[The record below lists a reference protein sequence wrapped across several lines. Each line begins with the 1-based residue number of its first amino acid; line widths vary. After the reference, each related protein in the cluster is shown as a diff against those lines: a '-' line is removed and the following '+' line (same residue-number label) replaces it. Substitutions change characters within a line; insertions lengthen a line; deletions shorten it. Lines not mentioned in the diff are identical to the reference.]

1 MHIINIKDSNYPELL
16 RKIKKPPQILYV
28 EGNVNLLN
36 QNLFA
41 IIGSRNYSEYGEIQ
55 SRKFAKELCKKG
67 LVIVSGMAIGIDTFA
82 HIETIK
88 NGGKT
93 IAVLGC
99 GFENIYPKEN
109 KKLYELIIQSGGAVL
124 SEYAPSIKM
133 QKKNFPHRN
142 RIVSG
147 ISIGTLVVEATYR
160 SGTTITAN
168 NTWEQG
174 KKVFCIPN
182 CIDNKNSSG
191 IITLLKK
198 GAILVTKPE
207 EILKNFAY
215 ENNGND
221 LNTINCR
228 KEKMSENNSK
238 IISEI
243 NSEKD
248 SKINSE
254 KDSKINSEKNSEKN
268 SKINSEKDSKINLE
282 KDSRINSEKN
292 SELNLEKSLEKN
304 SENVVYKKEISKL
317 ENEIYNNIEYLNIAN
332 LVEQI
337 ESKLIKQPQKKICGV
352 KEKKSELESKNK
364 KEQKDRTVKLNQYD
378 ENTIKVITTI
388 KKNQEID
395 SSNISEI
402 LDLQVH
408 RVNSILTNLEIED
421 IIEMTTGCRYK
432 IINNIIFIS

>member
-28 EGNVNLLN
+28 EGNINLLN

-215 ENNGND
+215 ENNGNN
-221 LNTINCR
+221 LNTINCI
-228 KEKMSENNSK
+228 KEKMAEDNSK
-238 IISEI
+238 MISEI
-243 NSEKD
+243 NSEK
-248 SKINSE
+248 
-254 KDSKINSEKNSEKN
+254 N
-268 SKINSEKDSKINLE
+268 SK
-282 KDSRINSEKN
+282 
-292 SELNLEKSLEKN
+292 KSLEK
-304 SENVVYKKEISKL
+304 
-317 ENEIYNNIEYLNIAN
+317 
-332 LVEQI
+332 
-337 ESKLIKQPQKKICGV
+337 
-352 KEKKSELESKNK
+352 
-364 KEQKDRTVKLNQYD
+364 D
-378 ENTIKVITTI
+378 
-388 KKNQEID
+388 
-395 SSNISEI
+395 
-402 LDLQVH
+402 
-408 RVNSILTNLEIED
+408 
-421 IIEMTTGCRYK
+421 
-432 IINNIIFIS
+432 

>member
-207 EILKNFAY
+207 EILKNFAH
-215 ENNGND
+215 ENNGNN
-221 LNTINCR
+221 LNTINCI
-228 KEKMSENNSK
+228 KEKMAEDNSK
-238 IISEI
+238 MISEI
-243 NSEKD
+243 NSEKN
-248 SKINSE
+248 SKKNLE
-254 KDSKINSEKNSEKN
+254 KD

-282 KDSRINSEKN
+282 KDSRINSEKKY
-292 SELNLEKSLEKN
+292 EVNLEKSLEKN
-304 SENVVYKKEISKL
+304 SENFVYKKEISKL
-317 ENEIYNNIEYLNIAN
+317 KNEIYNNIEYLNIAN

-337 ESKLIKQPQKKICGV
+337 ESKLIKQPQEKIGCV
-352 KEKKSELESKNK
+352 KEKKSELKSKNN

-421 IIEMTTGCRYK
+421 IIEMTTGCKYK
-432 IINNIIFIS
+432 IINNIIFIP